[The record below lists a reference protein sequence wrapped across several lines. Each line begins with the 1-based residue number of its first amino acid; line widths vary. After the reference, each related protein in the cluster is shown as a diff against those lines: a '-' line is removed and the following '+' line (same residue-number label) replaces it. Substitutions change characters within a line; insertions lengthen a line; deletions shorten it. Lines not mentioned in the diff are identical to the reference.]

1 MNYWTGVGSRET
13 PEDILVLMQAIA
25 KKLTDLG
32 WVLRSGGAQGADSA
46 FYAGCQQSDKFDINK
61 PFIYLAWNGA
71 SGKFHDPSL
80 GIYDAS
86 KFDTWEEAEAI
97 ALETR
102 GSWLISKD
110 TEMGRG
116 GKALHTRNIFQV
128 LGEDIDTPS
137 RFLIC
142 WALPVGKLGD
152 RSKVKGGTA
161 TATKLA
167 AKHNVEIINLYYPED
182 FNRCLDFLDKYDVV
196 HSFIK
201 KGEW

>member
-1 MNYWTGVGSRET
+1 MNYWTGIGSRET

-142 WALPVGKLGD
+142 WALPIGKSGTV
-152 RSKVKGGTA
+152 RGGTN
-161 TATKLA
+161 TAVKLA
-167 AKHNVEIINLYYPED
+167 LKHHVDVINMATPEGLARAKA
-182 FNRCLDFLDKYDVV
+182 FLEKM
-196 HSFIK
+196 
-201 KGEW
+201 